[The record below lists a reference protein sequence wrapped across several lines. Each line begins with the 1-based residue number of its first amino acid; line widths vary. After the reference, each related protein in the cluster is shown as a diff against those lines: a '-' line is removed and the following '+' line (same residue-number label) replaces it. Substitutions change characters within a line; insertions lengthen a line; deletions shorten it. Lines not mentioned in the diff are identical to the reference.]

1 MFYIRLL
8 LGTGPVTCRNESELS
23 KFVSDIEGLTATGGG
38 DCPELRFMGM
48 LKAFAEGYRYG
59 SPMFVFTDASAKDGN
74 SSNMAEL
81 KGAAAR
87 KDATMTFFTDL
98 NGCSS
103 DGIKGHE
110 KIVFDANGKYK
121 PEFIIILQIYGK
133 KNEKASSFGRDH

>member
-1 MFYIRLL
+1 
-8 LGTGPVTCRNESELS
+8 
-23 KFVSDIEGLTATGGG
+23 
-38 DCPELRFMGM
+38 M

-133 KNEKASSFGRDH
+133 KNEKASSFGRDN